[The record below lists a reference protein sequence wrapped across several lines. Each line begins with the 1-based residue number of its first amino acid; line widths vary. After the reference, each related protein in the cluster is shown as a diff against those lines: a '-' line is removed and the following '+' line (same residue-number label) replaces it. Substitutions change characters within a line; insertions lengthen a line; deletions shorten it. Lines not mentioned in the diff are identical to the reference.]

1 MSLQTYRS
9 KFSGDIIKALVK
21 ASSEI
26 QESFSIISIDFDA
39 STGENVYIVEASEKF
54 HSKAT
59 SYL

>member
-9 KFSGDIIKALVK
+9 KFSEDIIKALVK